1 MQKYKFSF
9 KGQNIYVGI
18 DARSEVF
25 DFFVKRSITC
35 PRDLPEAADFRFSIL
50 IFGELAPI
58 PRCPHDWSH
67 LEANDLVA

>member
-50 IFGELAPI
+50 VFGEQINHSDRRDRGP
-58 PRCPHDWSH
+58 
-67 LEANDLVA
+67 

>member
-1 MQKYKFSF
+1 MQKYKISF

-35 PRDLPEAADFRFSIL
+35 PHGYPVGKLKLFFSGLYFSYLLNEKLKIVAEK
-50 IFGELAPI
+50 FG
-58 PRCPHDWSH
+58 W
-67 LEANDLVA
+67 